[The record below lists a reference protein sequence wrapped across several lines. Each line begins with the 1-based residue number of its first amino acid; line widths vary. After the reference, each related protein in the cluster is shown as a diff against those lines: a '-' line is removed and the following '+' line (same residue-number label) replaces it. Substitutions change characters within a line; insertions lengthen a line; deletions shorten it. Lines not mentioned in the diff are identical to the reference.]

1 MMPGRLNNS
10 FRLERRENDLVS
22 FDIVFVTFNSEKWI
36 HGLFSSLM
44 QSKYDLQKIHLFFVD
59 NHSSDH
65 TVSVLEEQKQLNQN
79 QFGSFV
85 IHKSDCN
92 MGFGAGNNVGASFGN
107 SPFVFCLNIDTEL
120 FDDTLQKLSEAIEQE
135 ENERIAL
142 WELRQFPYEHPNFYD
157 PLTGETSWAS
167 GAAFVI
173 RREVFES
180 IGGFDESFFM
190 YAEDVD
196 LSWRVRT
203 AGYQLRYVP
212 KAVIR
217 HFCYTSAG
225 EVKPTQYI
233 YSAVGNLHLRY
244 KFGSITDKLW
254 GWSYITGKLLMKR
267 APFPQGRRRLL
278 SALIHGR
285 ADRRNATR
293 WRKAHQKELQKEEF
307 TFYGMGYAQKRKGDF
322 WTNERPDSNVK
333 VSVIVRTCDRPEVLR
348 ETLISLRAQ
357 TYPNLEI
364 VVVEDGKDCARQM
377 IKEEF
382 SDLNIIYQ
390 ATGEKVGR
398 CKTGN
403 LGLSLASGE
412 YMNFLDDDDV
422 FYADHIETLVM
433 ALQNHP
439 DHAAAYALGFETP
452 IQVLSKE
459 PYRYRLFS
467 YLSTIDI
474 PFSKVELIHH
484 NCFPIQAVL
493 FRRKLYEKYGGFDE
507 QLDVLEDW
515 DLWLRYASEEQF
527 VYVPK
532 TTSQYR
538 VHASATM
545 NAERQKELDAAYTTV
560 QSKHRNTKF
569 ILSGEELI
577 KENELTLKK
586 IVLSAR
592 SSKGKKTIAD
602 GLFRGMRSVY
612 HGLSRL
618 KNRVKAAL
626 FQN

>member
-1 MMPGRLNNS
+1 M
-10 FRLERRENDLVS
+10 VS
-22 FDIVFVTFNSEKWI
+22 FDIVFVTYNSQKWI
-36 HGLFSSLM
+36 PGFFSSLM
-44 QSKYDLQKIHLFFVD
+44 KSKYDLQKLHLFFVD
-59 NHSSDH
+59 NHSNDQ
-65 TVSVLEEQKQLNQN
+65 TLLALEEQKQANGSS
-79 QFGSFV
+79 FGSFV

-92 MGFGAGNNVGASFGN
+92 MGFGAGNNIGASLGN
-107 SPFVFCLNIDTEL
+107 SPFLFCLNIDTEF
-120 FDDTLQKLSEAIEQE
+120 FDDTLQCLSETIEQE
-135 ENERIAL
+135 KNERIAL
-142 WELRQFPYEHPNFYD
+142 WELRQFPYEHPKFYD
-157 PLTGETSWAS
+157 PLTGETSWSS

-173 RREVFES
+173 RREVFEL

-233 YSAVGNLHLRY
+233 YSAIGNLHLRY
-244 KFGSITDKLW
+244 KFGSIADKMR
-254 GWSYITGKLLMKR
+254 GWSYVAGKLLMKR

-285 ADRRNATR
+285 AGRMDAAR
-293 WRKAHQKELQKEEF
+293 WRKTHQEELQKVKF
-307 TFYGMGYAQKRKGDF
+307 TLYGMDYAQRRRGDF
-322 WTNERPDSNVK
+322 WANERPDSNVK
-333 VSVIVRTCDRPEVLR
+333 VSVIVRTCDRPDVLR

-364 VVVEDGKDCARQM
+364 VVVEDGKDRARQM

-382 SDLNIIYQ
+382 GDLNIIYQ

-403 LGLSLASGE
+403 LGLSLAHGE
-412 YMNFLDDDDV
+412 YLNFLDDDDV

-439 DHAAAYALGFETP
+439 DYAAAYALGFETP
-452 IQVLSKE
+452 IQVFSKE
-459 PYRYRLFS
+459 PYRYRLLA

-507 QLDVLEDW
+507 KLDVLEDW

-538 VHASATM
+538 VHASAAI

-560 QSKHRNTKF
+560 QSKYRNAKF

-592 SSKGKKTIAD
+592 SSKGEKNIA
-602 GLFRGMRSVY
+602 GSLFRAMRSVY
-612 HGLSRL
+612 HRLRRL
-618 KNRVKAAL
+618 KSRIKAAL
-626 FQN
+626 LQN

>member
-1 MMPGRLNNS
+1 M
-10 FRLERRENDLVS
+10 VS
-22 FDIVFVTFNSEKWI
+22 FDIVFVTYNSQKWI
-36 HGLFSSLM
+36 PGFFSSLM
-44 QSKYDLQKIHLFFVD
+44 KSKYDLQKLHLFFVD
-59 NHSSDH
+59 NHSNDQ
-65 TVSVLEEQKQLNQN
+65 TILALEEQKQLIGN

-92 MGFGAGNNVGASFGN
+92 MGFGAGNNIGASFGN
-107 SPFVFCLNIDTEL
+107 SPFIFCLNIDTEF
-120 FDDTLQKLSEAIEQE
+120 FDDTLRCLSERIEQE
-135 ENERIAL
+135 KNERIAL
-142 WELRQFPYEHPNFYD
+142 WELRQFPYEHPKFYD
-157 PLTGETSWAS
+157 PLTGETSWSS

-173 RREVFES
+173 RREVFEL

-203 AGYQLRYVP
+203 AGYQLCYVP

-233 YSAVGNLHLRY
+233 YSAIGNLHLRY

-254 GWSYITGKLLMKR
+254 GWSYVAGKLLMKR

-285 ADRRNATR
+285 AGRRDAVR
-293 WRKAHQKELQKEEF
+293 WRKAHQEELQKEQF
-307 TFYGMGYAQKRKGDF
+307 TFYGMDYAQRRRGDF
-322 WTNERPDSNVK
+322 WVNERPDSNVK
-333 VSVIVRTCDRPEVLR
+333 VSVIVRTCDRPDVLR

-364 VVVEDGKDCARQM
+364 VVVEDGKDRARQM

-382 SDLNIIYQ
+382 GDLNIIYQ

-403 LGLSLASGE
+403 LGLRLAGGE
-412 YMNFLDDDDV
+412 YLNFLDDDDV

-452 IQVLSKE
+452 IQVFSKE
-459 PYRYRLFS
+459 PYRYKLLT

-507 QLDVLEDW
+507 RLDVLEDW

-538 VHASATM
+538 VHASAAI

-560 QSKHRNTKF
+560 QSKYRNAKF

-592 SSKGKKTIAD
+592 SSKGEKNIA
-602 GLFRGMRSVY
+602 GSLFRAMRSVY
-612 HGLSRL
+612 HRLRRL
-618 KNRVKAAL
+618 KSRIKAAL
-626 FQN
+626 LQN